1 MIKKIVQNMQNQFLT
16 YNVLFEKMKT
26 QFYLRE
32 KRLLWLFALIYKLCL
47 DIYYL
52 NVMTDQYGYLGLVC
66 SPAALT
72 YLVSWLLYMIGYGM
86 IAGVK
91 DRIISWFLHLQWILT
106 IAPVIVFY
114 GVQSNRSIMYII
126 YIMAVLFV
134 QTYLGKKKKEMT
146 PISYNGGKIRS
157 YVIVAF
163 CIIIPVVWL
172 IMSLWNQWGGLSLLS
187 FDSRYVYQV
196 RENLYYP
203 PLFGYVVTWVTC
215 AIIPWL
221 FILGLH
227 EKNKFLIFYSLFF
240 QVIYYLLLGYKGYFL
255 LMGVIIIIYLL
266 SKWDILLPGT
276 YVGMIVCTLFGTF
289 SKLLEDFSG
298 GAQTNVFFN
307 SLFGSRALF
316 IPAMIKY
323 EFFEMFSQYP
333 LNFFAD
339 GALGKLLS
347 LTSLYDNSLGYT
359 VHAYFN
365 GNFSANA
372 NTGYLGDS
380 YAQMGVA
387 GMLFIGTL
395 VILCVRFISNYQRYI
410 SPTVLCC
417 MSGCLV
423 VTLNDGA
430 FFTTILTSGF
440 WIMLLMLIVF
450 IHKGEEND

>member
-1 MIKKIVQNMQNQFLT
+1 
-16 YNVLFEKMKT
+16 
-26 QFYLRE
+26 
-32 KRLLWLFALIYKLCL
+32 
-47 DIYYL
+47 
-52 NVMTDQYGYLGLVC
+52 
-66 SPAALT
+66 
-72 YLVSWLLYMIGYGM
+72 
-86 IAGVK
+86 
-91 DRIISWFLHLQWILT
+91 
-106 IAPVIVFY
+106 
-114 GVQSNRSIMYII
+114 
-126 YIMAVLFV
+126 
-134 QTYLGKKKKEMT
+134 
-146 PISYNGGKIRS
+146 
-157 YVIVAF
+157 
-163 CIIIPVVWL
+163 
-172 IMSLWNQWGGLSLLS
+172 
-187 FDSRYVYQV
+187 
-196 RENLYYP
+196 
-203 PLFGYVVTWVTC
+203 
-215 AIIPWL
+215 
-221 FILGLH
+221 
-227 EKNKFLIFYSLFF
+227 
-240 QVIYYLLLGYKGYFL
+240 
-255 LMGVIIIIYLL
+255 
-266 SKWDILLPGT
+266 
-276 YVGMIVCTLFGTF
+276 
-289 SKLLEDFSG
+289 
-298 GAQTNVFFN
+298 
-307 SLFGSRALF
+307 
-316 IPAMIKY
+316 MIKY

>member
-298 GAQTNVFFN
+298 G
-307 SLFGSRALF
+307 
-316 IPAMIKY
+316 
-323 EFFEMFSQYP
+323 
-333 LNFFAD
+333 
-339 GALGKLLS
+339 
-347 LTSLYDNSLGYT
+347 
-359 VHAYFN
+359 
-365 GNFSANA
+365 
-372 NTGYLGDS
+372 
-380 YAQMGVA
+380 
-387 GMLFIGTL
+387 GT
-395 VILCVRFISNYQRYI
+395 
-410 SPTVLCC
+410 
-417 MSGCLV
+417 
-423 VTLNDGA
+423 D
-430 FFTTILTSGF
+430 
-440 WIMLLMLIVF
+440 
-450 IHKGEEND
+450 